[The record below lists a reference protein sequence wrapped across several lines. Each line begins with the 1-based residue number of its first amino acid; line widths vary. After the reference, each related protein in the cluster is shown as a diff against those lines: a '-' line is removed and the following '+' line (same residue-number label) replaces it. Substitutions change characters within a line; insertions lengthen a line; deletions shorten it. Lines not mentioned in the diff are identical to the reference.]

1 MSSLDPDNVEK
12 LVFLHDNTPP
22 IHLPYKRVASQC
34 IIVKNALNR
43 INKINIYNL

>member
-34 IIVKNALNR
+34 NCEECTR
-43 INKINIYNL
+43 QNK